1 MKQLFLGLASLMF
14 ALGCASQQSGSLEQG
29 VDAARLRSFHVITSG
44 DRKGDV
50 TNAIHKELERRGY
63 AVTEGS
69 EKDPSVGS
77 ADAMVMSTDKW
88 MWDMTM
94 YLIEVKID
102 LVDPR
107 SGALLGSGR
116 SYRTSLARKSPDYM
130 VKEVFDE
137 IFQTKQ
143 TRS

>member
-1 MKQLFLGLASLMF
+1 MKHLLLGLTGLLF
-14 ALGCASQQSGSLEQG
+14 VVGCASQQSGKLEQG
-29 VDAARLRSFHVITSG
+29 VDSARLRSFHVVTAG

-50 TNAIHKELERRGY
+50 TNAIHKELERRGFT
-63 AVTEGS
+63 VTEGS
-69 EKDPSVGS
+69 EKDPTAASV
-77 ADAMVMSTDKW
+77 DVLVMSTDKW
-88 MWDMTM
+88 MWDMSM

-130 VKEVFDE
+130 VKE
-137 IFQTKQ
+137 
-143 TRS
+143 